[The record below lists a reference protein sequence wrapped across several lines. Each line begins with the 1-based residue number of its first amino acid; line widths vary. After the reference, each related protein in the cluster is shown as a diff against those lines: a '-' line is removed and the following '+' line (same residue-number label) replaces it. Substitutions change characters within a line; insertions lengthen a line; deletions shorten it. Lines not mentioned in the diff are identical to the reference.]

1 MFQKMFL
8 VAFLLCFHATFWQR
22 SHYVTR
28 QHCKVTFL
36 LHYKVTFSLRFAETL
51 HNTLQSYFPV
61 TQQEC
66 ILHVRMFHCALKA
79 T

>member
-1 MFQKMFL
+1 MFQKTFL
-8 VAFLLCFHATFWQR
+8 VAFPLCFHATFWQR
-22 SHYVTR
+22 SRYVTQ

-36 LHYKVTFSLRFAETL
+36 LHCKDTFPLRFAETL
-51 HNTLQSYFPV
+51 HNTLQSYIPV

-66 ILHVRMFHCALKA
+66 ILGMFHCALKA